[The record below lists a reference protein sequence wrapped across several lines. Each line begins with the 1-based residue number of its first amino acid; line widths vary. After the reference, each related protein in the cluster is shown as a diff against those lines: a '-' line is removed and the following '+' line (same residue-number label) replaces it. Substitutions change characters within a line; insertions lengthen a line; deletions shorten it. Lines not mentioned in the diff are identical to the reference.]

1 MIGIKLK
8 KLRKQHGYSLR
19 QLAKRTKLSHSF
31 ISDIEHGRCNP
42 SINSL
47 LSLASAFN
55 INPDFFLADVVAEGD
70 HKATSSEHCLKETF
84 PCPN

>member
-1 MIGIKLK
+1 MIGVKLK
-8 KLRKQHGYSLR
+8 ELRKQHGYSLR
-19 QLAKRTKLSHSF
+19 QLAERTNLSHSF

-47 LSLASAFN
+47 LSLANAFQ
-55 INPDFFLADVVAEGD
+55 INPEFFLADVVAESD
-70 HKATSSEHCLKETF
+70 HKVTTTEHCLKGSF